1 MEWLSKATL
10 SMSLL
15 DKNTLRILFTI
26 LVAVSLPAFMW
37 LARKPLLAFLFAM
50 LFAYLLDPLI
60 TLLQRWTHSSRG
72 IAIAA
77 VYGALL
83 AAVLTVG
90 LAIGPRIVEEGRHLS
105 ERAPELYNRVASGSI
120 ALQVGKE
127 RGWSEATQAQVQN
140 FIVGHRDEVLSTISA
155 QSSKVTEIAGNA
167 LWLILVP
174 ILAIFF
180 LKEKSS
186 IARSIEGLLQN
197 RRNRARLRQIMS
209 ELDAMLS
216 RFVRAQ
222 LYLAAISGTI
232 YVVVLTLM
240 RVPYSLALG
249 TLGGLMEFIPFLGPV
264 VAGALIL
271 AVSFGFNYG
280 HLLIVL
286 FFLLLWRG
294 LQDYVISPRILGG
307 RVEIHPLAA
316 IFGILAGG
324 EIAGITGIYFAVPVM
339 AAGRILWRHLRRK
352 GDEDVELDAAGENS
366 LES

>member
-1 MEWLSKATL
+1 
-10 SMSLL
+10 
-15 DKNTLRILFTI
+15 
-26 LVAVSLPAFMW
+26 
-37 LARKPLLAFLFAM
+37 M

-60 TLLQRWTHSSRG
+60 TLLQKWTHSSRG

-77 VYGALL
+77 VYVALL
-83 AAVLTVG
+83 AALLTVG
-90 LAIGPRIVEEGRHLS
+90 LAVGPRAVEEGRHLS
-105 ERAPELYNRVASGSI
+105 DRAPELYNRVASGSI
-120 ALQVGKE
+120 ALQVGKA
-127 RGWSEATQAQVQN
+127 RGWSEATQARAQQ

-155 QSSKVTEIAGNA
+155 QSSKVAEIAGNA
-167 LWLILVP
+167 LWLVLVP

-197 RRNRARLRQIMS
+197 RRNRERLRQIMS
-209 ELDAMLS
+209 ELDEMLS
-216 RFVRAQ
+216 HFVRAQ
-222 LYLAAISGTI
+222 LYLAAISGTV

-240 RVPYSLALG
+240 RVPYSLVLG
-249 TLGGLMEFIPFLGPV
+249 ILGGLMEFIPFLGPV

-286 FFLLLWRG
+286 LFLLLWRG

-307 RVEIHPLAA
+307 RVEVHPLAA

-324 EIAGITGIYFAVPVM
+324 EIAGIAGIYFAVPVM
-339 AAGRILWRHLRRK
+339 AAARILWIHLRRK
-352 GDEDVELDAAGENS
+352 GDENAELDATGES
-366 LES
+366 SIER